1 MAADESVHDASSDA
15 IRFTLLTNAEAIYG
29 TVLVAGII
37 AAESIYNASARTV
50 LVSSVAMI
58 IIYFLTHVYAGV
70 TAGSGT
76 ESPLWDRIVTESR
89 IESPMLLAVVV
100 PGVTL
105 ATASLGRIEAET
117 AISLALWV
125 CVGQLV
131 GAGVLMARRRRMTWW
146 ASAASAALY
155 GACGVA
161 VVVLKTFL
169 R

>member
-1 MAADESVHDASSDA
+1 MAADESVHDESSDA
-15 IRFTLLTNAEAIYG
+15 IGFTIPTNAEAIYG
-29 TVLVAGII
+29 TVVVAGII
-37 AAESIYNASARTV
+37 AVESIYNASARTV

-58 IIYFLTHVYAGV
+58 IIYFMTHVYAGV
-70 TAGSGT
+70 SAGFGT

-117 AISLALWV
+117 AISLALWA
-125 CVGQLV
+125 CLGQLV
-131 GAGVLMARRRRMTWW
+131 GAGVLLARRRRMTWW
-146 ASAASAALY
+146 ASAASGAWC

-161 VVVLKTFL
+161 IVVLRTFL
-169 R
+169 H